1 MPTLLSERWGILDH
15 VSCCQS
21 SPRACRISPA
31 PVKTY
36 LTEEILPL
44 AFMFLKSNL
53 TFCMNPG
60 RLDELRLHQQRA
72 ANSCQQQGDS
82 NPPAAVV
89 KVFNSP
95 EPFSSKASLCISL
108 PSIVTVGHNECVL
121 VSHSCWQLSCCQNIN
136 YSVNRR
142 RKATTVQEE
151 TDWGEVRRRLQRGR
165 NRREI
170 YAKRRHRWRRAL
182 WSSTGSFPHDQYQLQ
197 YNCLHLHWTVQ
208 CLLRAKTWMHHSV
221 APELTSYTQWLS
233 LSSVHMFNSLL
244 MQISNQPIT
253 TEST

>member
-31 PVKTY
+31 PVETY

-60 RLDELRLHQQRA
+60 SLDELRLHQQRA

-82 NPPAAVV
+82 NPQAAAV

-121 VSHSCWQLSCCQNIN
+121 VPQSCWQLSWCQN
-136 YSVNRR
+136 
-142 RKATTVQEE
+142 KLLCQQQEKSHKR
-151 TDWGEVRRRLQRGR
+151 EVRRGLQRRR
-165 NRREI
+165 NRRET
-170 YAKRRHRWRRAL
+170 YAKRRHRWEGAL
-182 WSSTGSFPHDQYQLQ
+182 RSTTGSFPSSHQYQLQ
-197 YNCLHLHWTVQ
+197 YNCLYLHWTVQ
-208 CLLRAKTWMHHSV
+208 HS
-221 APELTSYTQWLS
+221 
-233 LSSVHMFNSLL
+233 N
-244 MQISNQPIT
+244 
-253 TEST
+253 

>member
-1 MPTLLSERWGILDH
+1 MSR
-15 VSCCQS
+15 CQS

-82 NPPAAVV
+82 NPQAAVV
-89 KVFNSP
+89 KLFNSP

-108 PSIVTVGHNECVL
+108 PGIVAVGHNEC
-121 VSHSCWQLSCCQNIN
+121 HSPADS
-136 YSVNRR
+136 SAGA
-142 RKATTVQEE
+142 KTETT
-151 TDWGEVRRRLQRGR
+151 L
-165 NRREI
+165 
-170 YAKRRHRWRRAL
+170 
-182 WSSTGSFPHDQYQLQ
+182 STGGDRLRRSEERITEKKKQERNMQRDGTDGRGHCGVPSLYQLQ
-197 YNCLHLHWTVQ
+197 YNCLHLHWTV
-208 CLLRAKTWMHHSV
+208 R
-221 APELTSYTQWLS
+221 Y
-233 LSSVHMFNSLL
+233 FNCH
-244 MQISNQPIT
+244 
-253 TEST
+253 

>member
-21 SPRACRISPA
+21 SLRACRISPA

-72 ANSCQQQGDS
+72 ANSCQQQEDS
-82 NPPAAVV
+82 NPQAAVV

-121 VSHSCWQLSCCQNIN
+121 VSHSCWQLSWCQNIN

-142 RKATTVQEE
+142 RKATNVQEE
-151 TDWGEVRRRLQRGR
+151 TDWGEVRRGSQRRR
-165 NRREI
+165 NRRET
-170 YAKRRHRWRRAL
+170 YAKRRHGWEGAL
-182 WSSTGSFPHDQYQLQ
+182 WSTTGSFPSLYEYQLQ
-197 YNCLHLHWTVQ
+197 HNWTVQ
-208 CLLRAKTWMHHSV
+208 YFNCHYFLTGVPSWEQNMHHSV
-221 APELTSYTQWLS
+221 DPRADELHIVA
-233 LSSVHMFNSLL
+233 SVTLFNSLL
-244 MQISNQPIT
+244 CRYLS
-253 TEST
+253 EST